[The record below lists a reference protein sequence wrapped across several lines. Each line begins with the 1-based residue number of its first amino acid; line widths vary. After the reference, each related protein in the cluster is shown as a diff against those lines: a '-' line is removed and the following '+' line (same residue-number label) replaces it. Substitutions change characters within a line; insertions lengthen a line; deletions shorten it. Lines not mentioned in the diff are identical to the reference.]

1 MQNEQK
7 GIKSKNLFIFQI
19 LVPGEDVAL
28 EFRLVRVPK
37 LGCLGV
43 QGARTG
49 SMLGLMEVMG
59 DVRGCVLVRLAQQA
73 LQAEQNTRYV
83 VDGAPLVLED
93 VEADAAGEVD
103 VGVVDRSLEEDCW
116 GRVGVVVGECE
127 GKFESE
133 ALVGSLGRTGDGCC
147 PREEVSVCVRE
158 GGDAGRGREHELHKL
173 SLQAVRVKQIELAI
187 RKRK

>member
-1 MQNEQK
+1 MQNEKERYQ
-7 GIKSKNLFIFQI
+7 SKNLFIVQI

-49 SMLGLMEVMG
+49 SMLGLREVMG
-59 DVRGCVLVRLAQQA
+59 DVSGCILVRFTQQT
-73 LQAEQNTRYV
+73 LQAEQDTRYV
-83 VDGAPLVLED
+83 VDGTPLVLED

-103 VGVVDRSLEEDCW
+103 VGVVNRSLEEDCW
-116 GRVGVVVGECE
+116 GRVGVVVGECKGE
-127 GKFESE
+127 FESE

-147 PREEVSVCVRE
+147 PREEVPVCVRE

-173 SLQAVRVKQIELAI
+173 SLQAVRIK
-187 RKRK
+187 